1 MKWVGMHIKGDEMLT
16 MTDTQILVVTGML
29 LAVVG
34 TIAYTFDR
42 NAAAQRKRLARVPA
56 RESQKRRPAQLPE
69 AESSEISPTV
79 YYLGLLVIAYLLLVV
94 ILLAGAG

>member
-1 MKWVGMHIKGDEMLT
+1 MLT

-34 TIAYTFDR
+34 FAAYTFDR
-42 NAAAQRKRLARVPA
+42 NAATQRKQLARVPA
-56 RESQKRRPAQLPE
+56 RESQKRRPAHLPE
-69 AESSEISPTV
+69 EESSQISPTV

-94 ILLAGAG
+94 ILLTGAG